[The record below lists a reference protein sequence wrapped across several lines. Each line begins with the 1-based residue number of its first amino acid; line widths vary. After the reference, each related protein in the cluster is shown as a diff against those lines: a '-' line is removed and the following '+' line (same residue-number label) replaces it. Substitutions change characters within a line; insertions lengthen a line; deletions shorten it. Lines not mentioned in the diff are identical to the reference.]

1 MKRILPLAAME
12 VFVWLILLAIVF
24 IISKGAFAINFG
36 TATLLA
42 RVATQTA
49 RVSVS
54 GLLVLVWLLIWKKT
68 ADYYLSRMLSRQSA
82 NA

>member
-1 MKRILPLAAME
+1 ME

-24 IISKGAFAINFG
+24 VISRGVFAINFG
-36 TATLLA
+36 TATLIA

-54 GLLVLVWLLIWKKT
+54 AALVLAWLLTWKKI
-68 ADYYLSRMLSRQSA
+68 ADYYLSRMLSRQSSA
-82 NA
+82 